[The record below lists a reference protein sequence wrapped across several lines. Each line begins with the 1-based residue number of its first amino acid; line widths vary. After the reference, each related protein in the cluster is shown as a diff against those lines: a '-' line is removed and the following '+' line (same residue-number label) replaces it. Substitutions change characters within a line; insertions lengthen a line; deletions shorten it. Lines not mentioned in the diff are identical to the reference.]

1 MENFY
6 YFFIIFRYC
15 YLEKEISEKAQ
26 IFLRYAYSNLKKNCY
41 IKQNLI

>member
-6 YFFIIFRYC
+6 YFFIIFKY

-26 IFLRYAYSNLKKNCY
+26 IFLRYTYSNLKNCC
-41 IKQNLI
+41 IK